1 MKSLK
6 LYLVLLYLA
15 MSTILQA
22 QNFWGLPTQKSN
34 KILTDTGCP
43 TYDQTSPQ
51 VAFEWQYVIGTPD
64 SMNLALDIEFDCD
77 SNLVYLYKDFSQST
91 FFLVGMKQSGEELWR
106 TLIITDDS
114 IGFGLKITPLD
125 TVFYVSGYWDID
137 NIRHFGI
144 TKLNNH
150 GQKLWFK
157 ELSTTRNDSKKIR
170 EFNPNLIAVEDNHL
184 LGTFID
190 KDEMFIAKMDSSGNI
205 IWNKT
210 MKSFGYDF
218 HIYISYITFNQ
229 NSYYVFVNNH
239 DTCFITNL
247 SFQLEI
253 INKIRISN
261 ELYNATFTDKSFI
274 FTGYD
279 YNNNNFVR
287 KYNSDFS
294 LQYEYL
300 TYDEGTN
307 LYDAASI
314 NTINDNSLLVFY
326 EYEYPG
332 FDYDIYY
339 DFNVLHL
346 DKNGQCKSTLYLGA
360 AGSQYAV
367 KMLNTKNGDCI
378 LYGYGY
384 NSYYN
389 QDMVAL
395 VKVKQWDPV
404 GINDK
409 NQTLRNMEIWPTPA
423 HNNLQIKFS
432 NHTVCTLKLYAL
444 TGKLLA
450 QYRITDET
458 TTIDISGLVPGIY
471 IISTSDGED
480 KQFQRFAKN

>member
-6 LYLVLLYLA
+6 FCLVLLCLA

-22 QNFWGLPTQKSN
+22 QNIWYCTQDVKEERN
-34 KILTDTGCP
+34 METDCP
-43 TYDQTSPQ
+43 FYMQADPQ
-51 VAFEWQYVIGTPD
+51 IEFEWQYVIGSPD
-64 SMNLALDIEFDCD
+64 SMNLALDIVFDKD
-77 SNLVYLYKDFSQST
+77 SNLVYLYKDFWQNT
-91 FFLVGMKQSGEELWR
+91 YFLICMEQTGEELWR
-106 TLIITDDS
+106 TSIFSDDS
-114 IGFGLKITPLD
+114 IGFGLKITPLGTD
-125 TVFYVSGYWDID
+125 FYISGYWDIE
-137 NIRHFGI
+137 NLRHFGI
-144 TKLNNH
+144 AKINNH
-150 GQKLWFK
+150 GKQLWVKDLFETK
-157 ELSTTRNDSKKIR
+157 NDLKKTRD
-170 EFNPNLIAVEDNHL
+170 FNPNLITVENNNL

-190 KDEMFIAKMDSSGNI
+190 KDSAYIVKIDSAAKI
-205 IWNKT
+205 LWNKNIDEL
-210 MKSFGYDF
+210 GLNY
-218 HIYISYITFNQ
+218 TF
-229 NSYYVFVNNH
+229 YVFDIIYNNKYKIFLNKYSICH
-239 DTCFITNL
+239 IVELTLDSDVMTIKEL
-247 SFQLEI
+247 SGY
-253 INKIRISN
+253 N
-261 ELYNATFTDKSFI
+261 YNATFLKSYYFS
-274 FTGYD
+274 GHD
-279 YNNNNFVR
+279 GDHNNYIR
-287 KYNSDFS
+287 KYDAEFD
-294 LQYEYL
+294 LVYEYK
-300 TYDEGTN
+300 TGDDGIN
-307 LYDAASI
+307 LYDAATISI
-314 NTINDNSLLVFY
+314 LSDESLLVFY

-332 FDYDIYY
+332 FDYNIYY

-346 DKNGQCKSTLYLGA
+346 DKNGQCQSTLYLSA

-367 KMLNTKNGDCI
+367 KMLTTKNGDCI

-480 KQFQRFAKN
+480 KQFQRFAKY